1 MFLTNLEV
9 SILYLNPVGHSKAK
23 SMSDIFSLSQDFF
36 ILPKQ
41 FSSYA
46 CQTLLV
52 SGKKVVW

>member
-1 MFLTNLEV
+1 MFYSNLEV
-9 SILYLNPVGHSKAK
+9 SIPYMNPVGHSKAK
-23 SMSDIFSLSQDFF
+23 SISDIFSLSQDFF

-52 SGKKVVW
+52 SV